1 MVGLL
6 LPDSDKGLAQLQR
19 CAGATP
25 RAFGQ
30 GTPWLPSQDDPVFA
44 HAALCLCMQFGSI
57 SDYSAGL
64 AHMECTQRAL
74 DLPLNSLC
82 LSYTCMLGAYAD

>member
-44 HAALCLCMQFGSI
+44 LTAVCLCMQVEGI
-57 SDYSAGL
+57 SDHSTGL
-64 AHMECTQRAL
+64 AHLGLPVTQ
-74 DLPLNSLC
+74 PF
-82 LSYTCMLGAYAD
+82 LSYSCLLRAYAD